1 MYLRFGDVDDGQVV
15 LSFHTELQLNFN
27 LVMRPISYNSF
38 FLISEKSP
46 FADEILISFFAF
58 SHDTSQSDKI
68 NTDVIFL
75 KYGSTYF

>member
-1 MYLRFGDVDDGQVV
+1 
-15 LSFHTELQLNFN
+15 
-27 LVMRPISYNSF
+27 MRPISYNSF

-58 SHDTSQSDKI
+58 SHDISQSDKI